1 MDFGSY
7 KIFSWYQRMISVFTK
22 HMTEDI
28 DVYDVDM
35 FTHDITQELFIETD
49 PQNIDEDDFVYFQMA
64 LIYLVRD
71 DMLMEYFGPSGL
83 CIIHAELM
91 NKAEHYYVY
100 KEIFKEV

>member
-71 DMLMEYFGPSGL
+71 DMLMEYFGPEGL
-83 CIIHAELM
+83 SIIHAELM

-100 KEIFKEV
+100 KEIFKEA